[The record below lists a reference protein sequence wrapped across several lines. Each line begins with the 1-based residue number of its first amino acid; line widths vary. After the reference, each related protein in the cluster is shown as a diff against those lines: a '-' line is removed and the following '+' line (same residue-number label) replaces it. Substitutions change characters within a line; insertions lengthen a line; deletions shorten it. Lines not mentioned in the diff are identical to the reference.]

1 MVAPAP
7 PSAPTRLARSNYLSW
22 FAHMGAVYL
31 FHDLYG
37 YLLEMSPDV
46 AEFIDAFGSGEDT
59 AQVVER
65 FHGRFED
72 ADPRQFVDVLA
83 AHAILIEPE
92 DDERDM
98 IWPFVPFKGKWNVWE
113 RRDDRLVLWT
123 AWGERPITQ
132 IMLDAEETAMWDA
145 FDGEKRLGELRMKFP
160 ADKLHALVRR
170 LTHSDVQALKLTMM
184 PWSTYAK
191 RPAMAPKYLTSTMPY
206 PAWQLGTPVPQPRDL
221 SAYHEH
227 DIVDADAQFEHQETT
242 LSHLFREPHPALG
255 NRRYGEAL
263 VDALVAKQAIAEG
276 TIRVL
281 EIGAGL
287 GYVARAVI
295 DRLRA
300 LGRTVAYTIVELS
313 PVLATAQKARL
324 HGDATWLLGNALE
337 LELPGSFD
345 LILANE
351 MVGDLPAL
359 QLSRADLGMSLDGT
373 GEVDLDKLRSY
384 GTGATIAADRHVNL
398 ADAPEPFYLQTG
410 AFELVE
416 RIAGW
421 LAPGGSGVVTE
432 FGDQNQWPRL
442 STHLDH
448 PELST
453 HFGQLC
459 QLARGA
465 GLLASV
471 EFVIDVVELDR
482 TQRGLATTRS
492 HFRALHALFESAGI
506 KLVKLGY
513 TPAMLEALVGDR
525 LALANVGELRWDK
538 IEDRLMGL
546 VPHEFRALMLK
557 RP

>member
-1 MVAPAP
+1 MA
-7 PSAPTRLARSNYLSW
+7 RLRRSHHLSW
-22 FAHMGAVYL
+22 FAHVGAVYL

-37 YLLEMSPDV
+37 YLMEMSADV
-46 AEFIDAFGSGEDT
+46 AEFILAFGDGAEVDEIT
-59 AQVVER
+59 ER
-65 FHGRFED
+65 YATRFD
-72 ADPRQFVDVLA
+72 GADPKQFIDVLS
-83 AHAILIEPE
+83 AHAILVEPE

-98 IWPFVPFKGKWNVWE
+98 IWPFVPLKGKWNVWE
-113 RRDDRLVLWT
+113 RRGDRLRIFT

-132 IMLDAEETAMWDA
+132 LMLDAEETAMWDA
-145 FDGEKRLGELRMKFP
+145 FDGEKRLAELRLKFDP
-160 ADKLHALVRR
+160 EKLQKLVHR

-184 PWSTYAK
+184 PWSQYAK
-191 RPAMAPKYLTSTMPY
+191 RPGMAPKYLVSTMPY
-206 PAWQLGTPVPQPRDL
+206 RAWTPGTEVPGHKDL
-221 SAYHEH
+221 TAYHQH

-242 LSHLFREPHPALG
+242 LSHLFREPHAALA

-263 VDALVAKQAIAEG
+263 VDALASRVTLPK

-300 LGRTVAYTIVELS
+300 QQHDVAYTIVELS

-324 HGDATWLLGNALE
+324 HQEATWIEGSILE
-337 LELPGSFD
+337 VQLPAAGFD
-345 LILANE
+345 LIIANE

-359 QLSRADLGMSLDGT
+359 QLSRADLGMALDGT
-373 GEVDLDKLRSY
+373 GEVDDAKLRAL
-384 GTGATIAADRHVNL
+384 GTGATIAADRKVNL
-398 ADAPEPFYLQTG
+398 ADAPEPFYLMTG

-416 RIAGW
+416 KIVGW
-421 LAPGGSGVVTE
+421 LAPSGTALVTE
-432 FGDQNQWPRL
+432 FGDANQWPRL

-453 HFGQLC
+453 HFGQLQ

-465 GLLASV
+465 GCEASV
-471 EFVIDVVELDR
+471 EFVIDFLDMDR
-482 TQRGLATTRS
+482 TLKGLATTRS
-492 HFRALHALFESAGI
+492 HFRALQALFEAHDL

-513 TPAMLEALVGDR
+513 TPELLDALVAGR
-525 LALANVGELRWDK
+525 LDLANIGELRWDK

-546 VPHEFRALMLK
+546 VPHEFRALLLK
-557 RP
+557 RT